1 MLRRNDSDIAALEIH
16 YLGDGTVRA
25 TLIAFDGMVQESEI
39 ADLLMHVDQVLL
51 PSVSL
56 DDKKL
61 AFTVVLGRVLGAF
74 EAIPDLPSD

>member
-16 YLGDGTVRA
+16 YLADGTVQA

-39 ADLLMHVDQVLL
+39 PDLLIHADLVLL

-61 AFTVVLGRVLGAF
+61 AFTVVLGRVLGSF
-74 EAIPDLPSD
+74 EATSDLPND